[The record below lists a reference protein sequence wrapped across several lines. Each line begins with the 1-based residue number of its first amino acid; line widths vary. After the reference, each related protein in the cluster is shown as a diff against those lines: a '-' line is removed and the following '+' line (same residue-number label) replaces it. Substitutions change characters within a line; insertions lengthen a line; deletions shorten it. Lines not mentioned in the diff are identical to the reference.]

1 MIYQEFIGARND
13 TNLECYIG
21 SVRVLGYLYI
31 VQVCLKLK
39 QLENIACAISFLDS
53 SSTLCCS
60 KLDYV
65 ILAHKVFCN
74 LRMVIIKRIIDSFS
88 RSAENTN
95 QIITHVDIAIFNFH
109 AFWLVICAFLN
120 LALFFL
126 FLLVSLFRSF
136 NVVSIL
142 VFFILVFDF
151 ALDFFFFCFYDI
163 RIIFFRFFI
172 ICRRLILKDCIYKDS
187 NILKSLNCSLNSFIL
202 IVCIDIEIYII
213 GWCISSVVDV

>member
-13 TNLECYIG
+13 TNLECYIR
-21 SVRVLGYLYI
+21 SIRVLGYLYI

-39 QLENIACAISFLDS
+39 QLENIACTISFLDS
-53 SSTLCCS
+53 SGTLCCS

-65 ILAHKVFCN
+65 ILAHKVFYN
-74 LRMVIIKRIIDSFS
+74 LRMFIIERIIDSFS

-95 QIITHVDIAIFNFH
+95 QVITHVDIAIFDLH

-120 LALFFL
+120 LGLFFL
-126 FLLVSLFRSF
+126 FVILFRSF
-136 NVVSIL
+136 NVVSII

-151 ALDFFFFCFYDI
+151 ALDFFLCFYDI
-163 RIIFFRFFI
+163 RIIFFRFFV

-187 NILKSLNCSLNSFIL
+187 NILKSLNCSLNSLFL
-202 IVCIDIEIYII
+202 IVCVDIEIYII
-213 GWCISSVVDV
+213 GWCIGSVVDV